1 MGENVWDGEVVTERA
16 VRVRVIK
23 TFDSVES
30 LGDRFE
36 SEVFQDISSEMLYVY
51 HKPENQWYQYRW
63 APGRREITL
72 MGKSSSELPIVI
84 QVYP

>member
-1 MGENVWDGEVVTERA
+1 MSTN
-16 VRVRVIK
+16 VIK
-23 TFDSVES
+23 SFDSLAS

-51 HKPENQWYQYRW
+51 NKIDNQWYQYRW
-63 APGRREITL
+63 APGRLEITL
-72 MGKSSSELPIVI
+72 MGKASSELPLVI

>member
-1 MGENVWDGEVVTERA
+1 M
-16 VRVRVIK
+16 RVIK

-30 LGDRFE
+30 LGERFG
-36 SEVFQDISSEMLYVY
+36 SEVFQEISTEMLYVY
-51 HKPENQWYQYRW
+51 HKVENQWYQYRW

-72 MGKSSSELPIVI
+72 MGKTSSELPIVL

>member
-1 MGENVWDGEVVTERA
+1 MQ
-16 VRVRVIK
+16 RVIK

-30 LGDRFE
+30 LGDRFA
-36 SEVFQDISSEMLYVY
+36 SEVFQDVSNEMLYVY
-51 HKPENQWYQYRW
+51 DKVDNQWYQYRW

-72 MGKSSSELPIVI
+72 IGKSSSDLPLVL

>member
-1 MGENVWDGEVVTERA
+1 M
-16 VRVRVIK
+16 RVIK

-36 SEVFQDISSEMLYVY
+36 SEVFQDISNEMLYVY
-51 HKPENQWYQYRW
+51 HKGENQWYQYRW
-63 APGRREITL
+63 AQGRREITL
-72 MGKSSSELPIVI
+72 MGKCSSELPIVL

>member
-1 MGENVWDGEVVTERA
+1 MQ
-16 VRVRVIK
+16 RVIK

-30 LGDRFE
+30 LGERFA
-36 SEVFQDISSEMLYVY
+36 SEVFQDVSNEMLYVY
-51 HKPENQWYQYRW
+51 DKVDNQWYQYRW

-72 MGKSSSELPIVI
+72 IGKSSSDLPIVI